1 MSADLD
7 TIRDEVKVRD
17 RQDTTRVLAPLVKA
31 PDAIEIDTSDLSVDA
46 VVDRMAAIVAARRAP
61 PARSA
66 LYSVCKLI
74 AVVIMRTLWRV
85 EGRARHHASPS
96 RPRPPP
102 SHPSSLLDPPVRP
115 RGTPP

>member
-66 LYSVCKLI
+66 LYSVRKLI
-74 AVVIMRTLWRV
+74 AIALIRTLWRLTRIGILPV
-85 EGRARHHASPS
+85 SPPLPVIPVS
-96 RPRPPP
+96 PLNRSPYPP
-102 SHPSSLLDPPVRP
+102 
-115 RGTPP
+115 